1 MAGYD
6 LPYSPRQTTC
16 VHWLH
21 VALVYFAY
29 WENSEDTEL
38 DTEQQLEKMLL
49 WIYVC
54 YGVQKPLHAENMIC
68 FPEKKAKQHCFHLM
82 IWSRQVDCPVV
93 STDSHTSGAG
103 YSILNPTMS
112 VMFEMFLCLLESSA
126 PSRKMDYY
134 FLFLLQTFFLFNF
147 AN

>member
-54 YGVQKPLHAENMIC
+54 YGVQKPLHAENMIF
-68 FPEKKAKQHCFHLM
+68 FPEKKQNNIVS
-82 IWSRQVDCPVV
+82 IWWFDPGK
-93 STDSHTSGAG
+93 STV
-103 YSILNPTMS
+103 L
-112 VMFEMFLCLLESSA
+112 
-126 PSRKMDYY
+126 
-134 FLFLLQTFFLFNF
+134 
-147 AN
+147 